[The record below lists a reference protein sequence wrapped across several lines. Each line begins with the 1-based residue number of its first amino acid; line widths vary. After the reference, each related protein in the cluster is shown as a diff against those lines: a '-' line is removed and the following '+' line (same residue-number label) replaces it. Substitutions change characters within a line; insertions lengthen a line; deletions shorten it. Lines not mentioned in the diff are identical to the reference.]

1 MRGAGGSIA
10 PAAARGF
17 TAVLPRRGAGARSLE
32 RMSKLMFGLFGVLSL
47 SACQGQACPRD
58 TVVQVLPADVGDPRG
73 VAVAGPTIT
82 VGGDAEI
89 LTAPDRFVISIGFD
103 LQATTLDA
111 ARDGSQARA
120 AALLGVVAE
129 RGIEACD
136 VQTEQLSLQPRY
148 DGYSTPGGHTLIG
161 YQASRSLTI
170 TLHRIEDV
178 EPLLYAMLAAGA
190 NRVDRV
196 HFESSQSLA
205 KRSEARVLAVQAARA
220 KAEAMAAAL
229 GQTVGDPLRVEE
241 GAAAQPWQTPTTNY
255 VLNNDT
261 APALSDTVASGKIR
275 VHAGVSVVFALRP
288 A

>member
-1 MRGAGGSIA
+1 M
-10 PAAARGF
+10 
-17 TAVLPRRGAGARSLE
+17 LK
-32 RMSKLMFGLFGVLSL
+32 RMLGLFVVLSS
-47 SACQGQACPRD
+47 SACQGQPCPRD
-58 TVVQVLPADVGDPRG
+58 TVVQVLPADVTDPRG

-89 LTAPDRFVISIGFD
+89 LTAPDRFVVSIGFD
-103 LQATTLDA
+103 LHSKSLDE

-120 AALLGVVAE
+120 TALLGVVAE
-129 RGIEACD
+129 RGVEACD

-148 DGYSTPGGHTLIG
+148 DGYGTPGAHNLIG
-161 YQASRSLTI
+161 YQASRSLTV
-170 TLHRIEDV
+170 TLHKIEDV
-178 EPLLYAMLAAGA
+178 EPLLFAMLAAGA

-196 HFESSQSLA
+196 EFQSSVTLE
-205 KRSEARVLAVQAARA
+205 KRAEARVLAVAAARA

-229 GQTVGDPLRVEE
+229 GQTVGDPLRIEE
-241 GAAAQPWQTPTTNY
+241 AAAAQPWQGVTTNY

-261 APALSDTVASGKIR
+261 APALGETVASGKIR